1 MEKFQFGGIERLCGT
16 NGFKKL
22 KNSHVL
28 VIGLG
33 GVGSWTA
40 EALVRSGIGEI
51 TLIDPD
57 SVCMTN
63 INRQL
68 LALNSTVGNAKV
80 TVLKNRFLD
89 INPNCKI
96 NTLEDFFN
104 EDTVDQIFNQ
114 KYDFA
119 FDGIDRLK
127 NKILF
132 IQTCKKMGI
141 PFIISGGAGGKI
153 DPMQIR
159 IADLGESYK
168 DKLLFRVRKKLRQD
182 FNYPKGKNKMKITCI
197 FSPEQTRFPHPD
209 GGVSHVAH
217 GDAPKKLDCHSSIG
231 SCSHTTGIFGLMA
244 AGHIINTLITE

>member
-1 MEKFQFGGIERLCGT
+1 
-16 NGFKKL
+16 
-22 KNSHVL
+22 
-28 VIGLG
+28 
-33 GVGSWTA
+33 
-40 EALVRSGIGEI
+40 
-51 TLIDPD
+51 
-57 SVCMTN
+57 MTN

-96 NTLEDFFN
+96 NTIEDFFN

-132 IQTCKKMGI
+132 IQTCKKMDI

-168 DKLLFRVRKKLRQD
+168 DKLLF
-182 FNYPKGKNKMKITCI
+182 
-197 FSPEQTRFPHPD
+197 
-209 GGVSHVAH
+209 
-217 GDAPKKLDCHSSIG
+217 
-231 SCSHTTGIFGLMA
+231 
-244 AGHIINTLITE
+244 